1 MKGRSTTKAQ
11 RKFWN
16 NLCETVGCI
25 ACRKEGRFNSYC
37 LLHHIDGRT
46 KPHAHWFC
54 LPLCGPHHQDAG
66 NGVIAVHPY
75 KARFEEAYGKQID
88 LFAECLELLAEVPQE
103 ALDVLARQ
111 KTMEGKQ

>member
-1 MKGRSTTKAQ
+1 MKGRPTTKAQ

-16 NLCETVGCI
+16 DLCETIGCI
-25 ACRKEGRFNSYC
+25 ACRKENRFNTHVSV
-37 LLHHIDGRT
+37 HHVDGRT

-88 LFAECLELLAEVPQE
+88 LFAECLSMLTDVPEE
-103 ALDVLARQ
+103 ALKIIEKARL
-111 KTMEGKQ
+111 